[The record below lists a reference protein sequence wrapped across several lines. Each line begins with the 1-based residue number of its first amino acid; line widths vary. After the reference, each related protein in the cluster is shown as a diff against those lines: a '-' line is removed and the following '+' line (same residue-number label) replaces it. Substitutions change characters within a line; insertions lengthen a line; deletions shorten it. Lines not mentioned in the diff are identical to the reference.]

1 MPHFQNSFLHPR
13 FQLDACTAT
22 ASLDDVLSEREAR
35 VAQRE
40 TLRKRIR
47 QSLSEREARR
57 GTCEDPAKK
66 FVPKRIKGVFPD
78 QVKEVFP
85 HRDGSSFTQSF
96 SAPTPARFGRPKQ
109 IRRFY
114 GQSSQYSYSL
124 LSFSLNLAGPHK
136 RSPLADFFFTAALTL
151 LTGELSRRFG
161 KLEEPQI
168 RAGRAGAWAL
178 LEVPTDA
185 QSCKA
190 FCLELEDGLPAGILW
205 DLDVYD
211 LENGQK
217 LSRKA
222 LGWEER
228 PCLICGRKVS
238 FCARSRAHSWQEL
251 ERESSRLM
259 KEALLSEVAAAL
271 WLAAEKSLFYE
282 ALATPKAGL
291 VDRLDQGAHTDMN
304 IYSFVDSS
312 LALGSSLRK
321 FIEAGMASSSAK
333 REKTSASSGET
344 TNSAQRR
351 EISSEFREKAIPVL
365 SASSGFTGK
374 KDSDQIVSFKTLA
387 ALGQE
392 AERSM
397 FRASGGVNTQ
407 QGLIFSLGFLL
418 STAGRRL
425 RERVEALD
433 GALEQRESDELH
445 QNVTQGLLPT
455 AAELAAEASALAAS
469 FLDWRGDSEESRQRG
484 ARAAVLNGYG
494 ESLSALTIL
503 RRERAEGGDEDESS
517 LAALLYLMSC
527 IEDSNILRRA
537 ALRHHAQAQGDG
549 EKAGSGESKGAK
561 TWEEMSQGEKLSGE
575 NLEGKKAR
583 ELSLAAQEEL
593 CQLKKRAAEILN
605 LPRKARRDA
614 CCIWNQELCRKGL
627 SPGGAADQLAL
638 TRFFDFL
645 EAELTQTSD
654 AISC

>member
-47 QSLSEREARR
+47 QSLSEREALQKQLCR
-57 GTCEDPAKK
+57 GDSL
-66 FVPKRIKGVFPD
+66 
-78 QVKEVFP
+78 
-85 HRDGSSFTQSF
+85 SSVISGPSN
-96 SAPTPARFGRPKQ
+96 SARSAH
-109 IRRFY
+109 
-114 GQSSQYSYSL
+114 YSL

-151 LTGELSRRFG
+151 LTGELNRRFG

-251 ERESSRLM
+251 ERESRRLM

-271 WLAAEKSLFYE
+271 WLVAEKSLFYE
-282 ALATPKAGL
+282 VLATPKAGL

-321 FIEAGMASSSAK
+321 FIEAGMASFSAK

-344 TNSAQRR
+344 TNSAQRQ

-365 SASSGFTGK
+365 SASSSFTGQNN
-374 KDSDQIVSFKTLA
+374 SDKIVIFKTLA

-418 STAGRRL
+418 FAAGRRL

-433 GALEQRESDELH
+433 GALEQRELDELH

-484 ARAAVLNGYG
+484 ARAAVLNGYR
-494 ESLSALTIL
+494 EALSALMIL

-537 ALRHHAQAQGDG
+537 ALRHHAQAQEDG
-549 EKAGSGESKGAK
+549 EKAGGGESKGAK

-593 CQLKKRAAEILN
+593 YQLKKRAAEILN
-605 LPRKARRDA
+605 LPRKARSEA

>member
-1 MPHFQNSFLHPR
+1 MPHFQSSFLHPR
-13 FQLDACTAT
+13 FQLDACTAA

-47 QSLSEREARR
+47 QSLSEREAR
-57 GTCEDPAKK
+57 
-66 FVPKRIKGVFPD
+66 
-78 QVKEVFP
+78 
-85 HRDGSSFTQSF
+85 
-96 SAPTPARFGRPKQ
+96 FGRLKQ

-185 QSCKA
+185 QSCKT
-190 FCLELEDGLPAGILW
+190 FCLELEDALPAGLLW

-217 LSRKA
+217 LSREA
-222 LGWEER
+222 LGREER

-251 ERESSRLM
+251 ECESRRLM
-259 KEALLSEVAAAL
+259 KEALLSEAAAAF

-282 ALATPKAGL
+282 VLATPKAGL

-312 LALGSSLRK
+312 LALGPSLRK
-321 FIEAGMASSSAK
+321 FIEAGMASFSAK

-344 TNSAQRR
+344 TNSAQRQ

-365 SASSGFTGK
+365 SASSSFTGQNN
-374 KDSDQIVSFKTLA
+374 SDKIVIFKTLA

-418 STAGRRL
+418 YTAGRRL

-484 ARAAVLNGYG
+484 ARAAVLNGYR

-537 ALRHHAQAQGDG
+537 ALRHHAQAQEDG

-583 ELSLAAQEEL
+583 ELSWAAQEEL
-593 CQLKKRAAEILN
+593 RQLKKRAAEILN
-605 LPRKARRDA
+605 LPRQARSEA
-614 CCIWNQELCRKGL
+614 CCLWNQELCRKGL

>member
-13 FQLDACTAT
+13 FQLDACTAA

-40 TLRKRIR
+40 ALRKQLRH
-47 QSLSEREARR
+47 SLSDREARR

-190 FCLELEDGLPAGILW
+190 FCLELEDALPAGILW

-251 ERESSRLM
+251 ERESRRLM
-259 KEALLSEVAAAL
+259 KEALLRDAAAAL

-282 ALATPKAGL
+282 VLATPKAGL

-312 LALGSSLRK
+312 LALGPSLRK
-321 FIEAGMASSSAK
+321 FIEAGMASFSAK

-344 TNSAQRR
+344 TNSAQRQ

-365 SASSGFTGK
+365 SASSSFTGQNN
-374 KDSDQIVSFKTLA
+374 SDKIVIFKTLA

-397 FRASGGVNTQ
+397 FKASGGVNTQ

-418 STAGRRL
+418 FAAGRRL

-433 GALEQRESDELH
+433 GALRESDELH

-517 LAALLYLMSC
+517 LATLLYLMSC

-537 ALRHHAQAQGDG
+537 ALRHHAQAQEDG

-605 LPRKARRDA
+605 LPRKARREA

-645 EAELTQTSD
+645 EVELTQTSD

>member
-40 TLRKRIR
+40 ALRKRIR

-96 SAPTPARFGRPKQ
+96 SAPTSARFGRPKQ

-190 FCLELEDGLPAGILW
+190 FCLELEDGLPAGLLW

-228 PCLICGRKVS
+228 PCLICRRKVS

-251 ERESSRLM
+251 ERESRSLM
-259 KEALLSEVAAAL
+259 KEALLSEAAAAL

-282 ALATPKAGL
+282 VLATPKAGL

-333 REKTSASSGET
+333 REKTIASSGET

-418 STAGRRL
+418 YTAGRRL

-455 AAELAAEASALAAS
+455 AAELAAGASALAAS

-527 IEDSNILRRA
+527 IEDSNILRRS

-605 LPRKARRDA
+605 LPRKARREA
-614 CCIWNQELCRKGL
+614 CCIWNQGLCRKGL

>member
-40 TLRKRIR
+40 ALRKQLRH
-47 QSLSEREARR
+47 SLSDREARR

-251 ERESSRLM
+251 ERESRSLM

-271 WLAAEKSLFYE
+271 WLVAEKSLFYE
-282 ALATPKAGL
+282 VLATPKAGL

-333 REKTSASSGET
+333 REKTIASSGET

-365 SASSGFTGK
+365 SASSSFTGQNN
-374 KDSDQIVSFKTLA
+374 SDKIVSFKTLA

-407 QGLIFSLGFLL
+407 QGLIFSLSFLL
-418 STAGRRL
+418 YTAGRRL

-537 ALRHHAQAQGDG
+537 ALRHHAQVQEDG
-549 EKAGSGESKGAK
+549 EGAK

-605 LPRKARRDA
+605 LPRKARREA

>member
-57 GTCEDPAKK
+57 GTCEDPVKK

-96 SAPTPARFGRPKQ
+96 SAPTPARFGRSKQ

-136 RSPLADFFFTAALTL
+136 RSSLADFFFTAALTL
-151 LTGELSRRFG
+151 LTGELNRRFG

-251 ERESSRLM
+251 ERESRSLM
-259 KEALLSEVAAAL
+259 KEALLSEAAAAL

-282 ALATPKAGL
+282 VLATPKAGL

-344 TNSAQRR
+344 TNSAQKQ

-365 SASSGFTGK
+365 SASPGFTGEK
-374 KDSDQIVSFKTLA
+374 NSDQIVSFKTLA

-418 STAGRRL
+418 YTAGRKL
-425 RERVEALD
+425 REWVEALD

-549 EKAGSGESKGAK
+549 EKAGSGESKRAK

-605 LPRKARRDA
+605 LPRKARREA

>member
-251 ERESSRLM
+251 ERESRSLM
-259 KEALLSEVAAAL
+259 KEALLSEAAAAL

-282 ALATPKAGL
+282 VLATPKAGL

-312 LALGSSLRK
+312 LALGPSLRK
-321 FIEAGMASSSAK
+321 FIEAGMASFSAK

-344 TNSAQRR
+344 TNSAQRQ

-365 SASSGFTGK
+365 SASSSFTGQNN
-374 KDSDQIVSFKTLA
+374 SDKIVIFKTLA

-418 STAGRRL
+418 YTAGRRL

-537 ALRHHAQAQGDG
+537 ALRHHAQAQEDG
-549 EKAGSGESKGAK
+549 EKAGGGESKGAK

-593 CQLKKRAAEILN
+593 YQLKKRAAEILN
-605 LPRKARRDA
+605 LPRKARSEA

>member
-1 MPHFQNSFLHPR
+1 MPHFQSSFLHPR
-13 FQLDACTAT
+13 FQLDACTAA

-47 QSLSEREARR
+47 QSLSEREAR
-57 GTCEDPAKK
+57 
-66 FVPKRIKGVFPD
+66 
-78 QVKEVFP
+78 
-85 HRDGSSFTQSF
+85 
-96 SAPTPARFGRPKQ
+96 FGRLKQ

-190 FCLELEDGLPAGILW
+190 FCLELEDALPAGLLW

-217 LSRKA
+217 LSREA

-251 ERESSRLM
+251 ERESRRLM
-259 KEALLSEVAAAL
+259 KEALLRDAAAAL

-282 ALATPKAGL
+282 VLATPKAGL

-312 LALGSSLRK
+312 LALGPSLRK

-344 TNSAQRR
+344 TNSAQRQ
-351 EISSEFREKAIPVL
+351 EISSEFREKAIPVIR
-365 SASSGFTGK
+365 ASSGFTGQNN
-374 KDSDQIVSFKTLA
+374 SDKIVIFKTLA

-418 STAGRRL
+418 FAAGRRL

-537 ALRHHAQAQGDG
+537 ALRHHAQAQEDG

-561 TWEEMSQGEKLSGE
+561 TWEEMSQGDKLSGE
-575 NLEGKKAR
+575 NLEGKKAC

-593 CQLKKRAAEILN
+593 CQLKKRAAKILN
-605 LPRKARRDA
+605 LPRKERREA
-614 CCIWNQELCRKGL
+614 CYIWNQELCRKGL

-645 EAELTQTSD
+645 EAELTKTSD

>member
-1 MPHFQNSFLHPR
+1 MPHFHSSFLHPR
-13 FQLDACTAT
+13 FQLDACIEA
-22 ASLDDVLSEREAR
+22 ASLDDVLRERETR

-40 TLRKRIR
+40 ALRNQLR
-47 QSLSEREARR
+47 QSLSERETEAAQREAWREQLCR
-57 GTCEDPAKK
+57 GDSLSSA
-66 FVPKRIKGVFPD
+66 IS
-78 QVKEVFP
+78 
-85 HRDGSSFTQSF
+85 GSSN
-96 SAPTPARFGRPKQ
+96 SARAAH
-109 IRRFY
+109 
-114 GQSSQYSYSL
+114 YSL

-136 RSPLADFFFTAALTL
+136 RGPLADFFFAAALTL
-151 LTGELSRRFG
+151 LVDELSRRFG
-161 KLEEPQI
+161 KLKEPLI

-190 FCLELEDGLPAGILW
+190 FCLELEDGLPAGLLW
-205 DLDVYD
+205 DLDVYVP
-211 LENGQK
+211 ETGQK
-217 LSRKA
+217 LSRST
-222 LGWEER
+222 LGWAER

-238 FCARSRAHSWQEL
+238 FCARSRAHSWQDL
-251 ERESSRLM
+251 ERESRRLM
-259 KEALLSEVAAAL
+259 KEALLSEAADAL

-291 VDRLDQGAHTDMN
+291 VDRLDQGAHTDMD

-312 LALGSSLRK
+312 LALGPSLRK
-321 FIEAGMASSSAK
+321 FIEAGMASSVN
-333 REKTSASSGET
+333 RD
-344 TNSAQRR
+344 NSDK
-351 EISSEFREKAIPVL
+351 I
-365 SASSGFTGK
+365 GT
-374 KDSDQIVSFKTLA
+374 FKTLA
-387 ALGQE
+387 VLGQQ

-418 STAGRRL
+418 FAAGQRL

-433 GALEQRESDELH
+433 RAFEQRESEELH
-445 QNVTQGLLPT
+445 QDVTQALFPT
-455 AAELAAEASALAAS
+455 ATELATGASALATS

-484 ARAAVLNGYG
+484 ARAAVLSGYR
-494 ESLSALTIL
+494 EALSALAIL

-537 ALRHHAQAQGDG
+537 ALRQHAQAQEDG

-561 TWEEMSQGEKLSGE
+561 TWEETSHGEKVSGE

-583 ELSLAAQEEL
+583 ELSWAVQEEL
-593 CQLKKRAAEILN
+593 RQLKKRAAEILN
-605 LPRKARRDA
+605 LPRKERAGA
-614 CCIWNQELCRKGL
+614 CCLWNQELCRKGL

-645 EAELTQTSD
+645 EVE
-654 AISC
+654 

>member
-1 MPHFQNSFLHPR
+1 MPHFQSSFLHPR
-13 FQLDACTAT
+13 FQLDACTAA

-35 VAQRE
+35 VDQRE
-40 TLRKRIR
+40 TLRKQLRH
-47 QSLSEREARR
+47 SLSESKARVAQRESLQKQLCRGYSLSNAISGLSNSARS
-57 GTCEDPAKK
+57 DK
-66 FVPKRIKGVFPD
+66 
-78 QVKEVFP
+78 
-85 HRDGSSFTQSF
+85 
-96 SAPTPARFGRPKQ
+96 
-109 IRRFY
+109 
-114 GQSSQYSYSL
+114 YSL

-151 LTGELSRRFG
+151 LVDELRARFG
-161 KLEEPQI
+161 RLEELQI
-168 RAGRAGAWAL
+168 RSGRAGAWAL
-178 LEVPTDA
+178 LAVPTDA
-185 QSCKA
+185 QNCKP
-190 FCLELEDGLPAGILW
+190 FCLKLENGLPAGLLW

-228 PCLICGRKVS
+228 PCLICGQKAS
-238 FCARSRAHSWQEL
+238 LCARSRKHSWQEL
-251 ERESSRLM
+251 ERESRRLM
-259 KEALLSEVAAAL
+259 KEALLAEAAEVL

-291 VDRLDQGAHTDMN
+291 VDRLDTGAHSDMN

-312 LALGSSLRK
+312 LALGPSLRK
-321 FIEAGMASSSAK
+321 FIEAGMASASAN

-344 TNSAQRR
+344 INSAKRQ
-351 EISSEFREKAIPVL
+351 EINSEFREKSIPVIR
-365 SASSGFTGK
+365 ASSGFTGK
-374 KDSDQIVSFKTLA
+374 NNSDQIVTFKTLA

-397 FRASGGVNTQ
+397 FIASGGVNTQ

-418 STAGRRL
+418 YTAGRRL

-433 GALEQRESDELH
+433 RSLEERASVKSEELY
-445 QNVTQGLLPT
+445 QDVTQGLLPT

-484 ARAAVLNGYG
+484 ARAAVLNGYR
-494 ESLSALTIL
+494 EALSALTIL

-517 LAALLYLMSC
+517 LAALLYLMSH

-537 ALRHHAQAQGDG
+537 ALSQHAHAQADG
-549 EKAGSGESKGAK
+549 EKAGSEESEGAK
-561 TWEEMSQGEKLSGE
+561 TWEESSHGEKLSGE
-575 NLEGKKAR
+575 NLEGKKAS
-583 ELSLAAQEEL
+583 ELSWAAQEEL
-593 CQLKKRAAEILN
+593 RQLKKRAAEILN
-605 LPRKARRDA
+605 LPRQARSEA
-614 CCIWNQELCRKGL
+614 CGLWNQELCRKGL

-645 EAELTQTSD
+645 EVELTKTPD